1 MYFNLGTVLNLEQE
15 GHFMKDFLLGNLVIH
30 RIFFLLPIKSS
41 ITGYNW
47 QSWCRYKV
55 DFDFWNLVYWPLP
68 RFLSVTSAKQ
78 CSWKE
83 QSRPLW
89 ITDICENVY
98 TTLSIT
104 VWTEFI
110 GTAKRQHVCR
120 CCLFHQMMLSENKLL
135 NPAMDL
141 SCKDPEGHLWVGTV
155 ASSFDGADVSLCN
168 QYQKIMIFFSYQS
181 ILI

>member
-1 MYFNLGTVLNLEQE
+1 M
-15 GHFMKDFLLGNLVIH
+15 
-30 RIFFLLPIKSS
+30 
-41 ITGYNW
+41 
-47 QSWCRYKV
+47 

-68 RFLSVTSAKQ
+68 RFLSATSAKQ
-78 CSWKE
+78 RSWNE

-89 ITDICENVY
+89 ITDIGENVY

-120 CCLFHQMMLSENKLL
+120 CCLSHQMMLSENKLL
-135 NPAMDL
+135 KPAMDL

-168 QYQKIMIFFSYQS
+168 QYRKIMIFFHISRYQYKS
-181 ILI
+181 QYKSNPYLCQAPYSLVKKCRLSLI